1 MTTDTLPAVSLEID
15 ASQAPVIYTG
25 KGLNVYFEH
34 IKAMVN
40 EVPDLATKKG
50 RDRIASLA
58 YKVSQSKAAV
68 EKPGRDYLKLVKE
81 LPKKIE
87 EELRDFVTQCDA
99 LRDSVRKP
107 LTDWEAEQARIEAER
122 IAAEK
127 AAEEAA
133 ALARQIEADHEIGL
147 LMNREHDRLAE
158 EKRHAG
164 LLAQQERDTEIAR
177 QAEEKARREAELK
190 AEAERQAAIQR
201 EIDAKLATERAEQ
214 ERLAAEQ
221 RTKDTEARAAREKAD
236 AEERIRQAEAKAE
249 QDRLEAEE
257 RAKQAA
263 IQAEADRIRAAE
275 EAAAA
280 ERRRLEQ
287 EAEAKETEERRRAA
301 DRDHRGRINS
311 EVLADL
317 KASGLSEDQAK
328 DVVCAIVKK
337 QVRHVAIQY

>member
-1 MTTDTLPAVSLEID
+1 MTTETIPAVSLEID
-15 ASQAPVIYTG
+15 AKQAPTIYTG
-25 KGLNVYFEH
+25 KGLDVYFEH

-40 EVPDLATKKG
+40 EVPDLSTKKG

-58 YKVSQSKAAV
+58 YKVSQSKTAV

-107 LTDWEAEQARIEAER
+107 LTDWEAEQER
-122 IAAEK
+122 IAAEQK

-158 EKRHAG
+158 EKRQAE
-164 LLAQQERDTEIAR
+164 LRAQQEREAEIAR
-177 QAEEKARREAELK
+177 QAEERARREAEEK
-190 AEAERQAAIQR
+190 AEAERQEAMRR
-201 EIDAKLATERAEQ
+201 ELEAKLAAERAEQ
-214 ERLAAEQ
+214 EREAAEQ
-221 RTKDTEARAAREKAD
+221 RAKDAEARAVREKA
-236 AEERIRQAEAKAE
+236 
-249 QDRLEAEE
+249 EAED

-263 IQAEADRIRAAE
+263 IEAEAKAKRAAE

-280 ERRRLEQ
+280 ERRRQEQ
-287 EAEAKETEERRRAA
+287 EVEAKAAEERRRAA
-301 DRDHRGRINS
+301 DTAHRAMVNR
-311 EVLADL
+311 EALDDL
-317 KASGLSEDQAK
+317 MATGLNEEQAK
-328 DVVCAIVKK
+328 AVVCAIVKK

>member
-1 MTTDTLPAVSLEID
+1 MTTAALPAVSLEID
-15 ASQAPVIYTG
+15 ASQAPTIYTG
-25 KGLNVYFEH
+25 KGLNVYFEY

-40 EVPDLATKKG
+40 EVPDLTTKKG

-58 YKVSQSKAAV
+58 YKVSQSKTAV

-87 EELRDFVTQCDA
+87 DELRDFVTQCDA

-158 EKRHAG
+158 EKRQAD
-164 LLAQQERDTEIAR
+164 LRAQQEREAEIGR
-177 QAEEKARREAELK
+177 QAEEKARREVEEK
-190 AEAERQAAIQR
+190 AEAERQEAMRR
-201 EIDAKLATERAEQ
+201 ELEAKLTAERAEQ
-214 ERLAAEQ
+214 ERQAAEQ
-221 RTKDTEARAAREKAD
+221 RAKDAEARAASEKAE

-263 IQAEADRIRAAE
+263 IQAEANRIRAAE

-280 ERRRLEQ
+280 ERRRLER
-287 EAEAKETEERRRAA
+287 EAEAKATEERRRAA
-301 DRDHRGRINS
+301 DTAHRAKVNR
-311 EVLADL
+311 EALDDL
-317 KASGLSEDQAK
+317 MATGLTEDQAK
-328 DVVCAIVKK
+328 AVVCAIVKK